1 VQNIRAFI
9 SEHKTLAV
17 NNKQG
22 MILIKKANFLMAFI
36 IMLDIS
42 PIHLNLFIFLGLN
55 IEKQRI
61 IPDAVPFILLKKI
74 NIQFF

>member
-74 NIQFF
+74 NIQDF